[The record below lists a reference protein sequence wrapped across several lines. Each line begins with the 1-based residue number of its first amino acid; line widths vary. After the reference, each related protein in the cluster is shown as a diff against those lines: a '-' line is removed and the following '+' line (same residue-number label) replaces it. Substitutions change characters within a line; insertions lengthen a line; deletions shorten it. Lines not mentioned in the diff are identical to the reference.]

1 MDVSGADLGSPAQT
15 SPAPAAR
22 IPSLKWLAP
31 AGSPRRQH
39 GAGGKGQ
46 EAYHASG
53 AELALLVPGA
63 RVRYI
68 GVRACLHAT
77 ALVPD
82 CSRWTRAV
90 RAGWAGRFAA

>member
-15 SPAPAAR
+15 SPASAAR

-39 GAGGKGQ
+39 GAEGKGQ

-63 RVRYI
+63 QEHPLDRRC
-68 GVRACLHAT
+68 RARL
-77 ALVPD
+77 D
-82 CSRWTRAV
+82 STRREHER
-90 RAGWAGRFAA
+90 RAPGW